1 MKGETAAIAFCKWSR
16 DNEDNPEIHNM
27 GYMML
32 GQENSEL
39 PPSSCPS
46 WVAVG
51 KGSPTSADFQ
61 AVLYGTFL

>member
-1 MKGETAAIAFCKWSR
+1 MKGATTAIAFRKWSR
-16 DNEDNPEIHNM
+16 DIDNEDNPEIHNM

-46 WVAVG
+46 RLAVG
-51 KGSPTSADFQ
+51 KGSPTSADF
-61 AVLYGTFL
+61 